1 MRLILLLLYACLT
14 LFVADRVRGFSS
26 GAPEE
31 SCASL
36 TVNHTHVGQQA
47 PGAMCGPPCLINQL
61 RLIGSSAD
69 NFTYSCNQ
77 SYQCELD
84 RETHGFVLY
93 YTTTGLGVTCAWFV
107 VIKLSATALISAL
120 RTTHCENGQWRV
132 T

>member
-1 MRLILLLLYACLT
+1 MRYTPQGNFSNVMRLILLLPYTCLI

-31 SCASL
+31 SCANL
-36 TVNHTHVGQQA
+36 TVNHTLVGMPA
-47 PGAMCGPPCLINQL
+47 LEIQL

-84 RETHGFVLY
+84 RETYAVVL
-93 YTTTGLGVTCAWFV
+93 CN
-107 VIKLSATALISAL
+107 ITA
-120 RTTHCENGQWRV
+120 GWV
-132 T
+132 

>member
-1 MRLILLLLYACLT
+1 MRDTPQGNFSNVMRLILLLPYACLI
-14 LFVADRVRGFSS
+14 LFVADCVRGFSS

-36 TVNHTHVGQQA
+36 TVNHTHVGQPA
-47 PGAMCGPPCLINQL
+47 PGAVCDVTCLAFRKL

-84 RETHGFVLY
+84 RETHAFVL
-93 YTTTGLGVTCAWFV
+93 
-107 VIKLSATALISAL
+107 
-120 RTTHCENGQWRV
+120 
-132 T
+132 

>member
-1 MRLILLLLYACLT
+1 MLPYACLI

-36 TVNHTHVGQQA
+36 TVNHTHVGSPV
-47 PGAMCGPPCLINQL
+47 PGVVCDATCRVSRKL
-61 RLIGSSAD
+61 RLIGSHAD

-84 RETHGFVLY
+84 RETHAFVLY
-93 YTTTGLGVTCAWFV
+93 YYCWVGCNFCMARCNQINYLPQ
-107 VIKLSATALISAL
+107 L
-120 RTTHCENGQWRV
+120 
-132 T
+132 